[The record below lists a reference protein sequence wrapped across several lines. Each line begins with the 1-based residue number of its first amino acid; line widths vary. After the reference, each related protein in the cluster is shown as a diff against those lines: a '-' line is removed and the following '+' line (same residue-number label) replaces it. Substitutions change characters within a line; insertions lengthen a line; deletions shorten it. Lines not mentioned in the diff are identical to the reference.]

1 MKRYLS
7 LWAGVMLAVSAC
19 HAAAQDYPARPVRM
33 VVGFAPGGGND
44 ILARLM
50 AEQLQRRL
58 GQPFIVENR
67 PGASGAIAIGAV
79 KRAEP
84 DGYTLLVGP
93 SSGMT
98 VNPAIY
104 RDLDYDPVADFAPIS
119 LVGDIPMILAV
130 KADSTARSVADLVGQ
145 GEKSGKPLF
154 AGAGANSFQLAT
166 GVFASRVG
174 LEAEVV
180 NYKGNS
186 AVVAALLAN
195 EIDFALIDT
204 AAVPAADPQRPAE
217 RARRHRGQA
226 FRPAA
231 RRADGRGVRRAGFRH
246 VVLVVSVRAGGHA
259 GRRHRKAAVQRCRRR
274 PRARGVRALAGAG
287 HRARGQRLEGP
298 GRHHGQGDPD
308 VCAGRQGGEP
318 VADEIRRGP
327 PDCRMAARRPRGVRS
342 SVRSG
347 RGRRS

>member
-145 GEKSGKPLF
+145 GKKRGKPLF

-204 AAVPAADPQRPAE
+204 AAVLPQ
-217 RARRHRGQA
+217 
-226 FRPAA
+226 
-231 RRADGRGVRRAGFRH
+231 
-246 VVLVVSVRAGGHA
+246 
-259 GRRHRKAAVQRCRRR
+259 
-274 PRARGVRALAGAG
+274 
-287 HRARGQRLEGP
+287 
-298 GRHHGQGDPD
+298 
-308 VCAGRQGGEP
+308 
-318 VADEIRRGP
+318 I
-327 PDCRMAARRPRGVRS
+327 
-342 SVRSG
+342 RSG
-347 RGRRS
+347 RLNALAVTGAKRFALLPDVPTVAESGAPGFAMSFWSSLYAPAGTPAAVIEKLQSNVAAAVREPAVSERLLELGIEPVGSASKALADTMAKEIPMYAQAAKAANLLPTK